1 MFDVFAIITTLTL
14 YDFILDLF
22 FVSRTEHCPQAH
34 IRNAKM
40 LKTQKA
46 HIFFFLLNLLDGK
59 TNLNHHKAVYSL

>member
-46 HIFFFLLNLLDGK
+46 HIFFFP
-59 TNLNHHKAVYSL
+59 S